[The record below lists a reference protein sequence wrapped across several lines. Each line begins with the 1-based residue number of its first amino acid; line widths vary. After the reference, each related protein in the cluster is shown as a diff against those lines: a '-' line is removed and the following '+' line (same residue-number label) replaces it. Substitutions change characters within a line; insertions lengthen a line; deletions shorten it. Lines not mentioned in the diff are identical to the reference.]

1 MIFYR
6 LAHASFADDLSG
18 IGAEK
23 FGGRWNSKG
32 NAAVYAAEHLSLSVL
47 EVAVHTTFKQI
58 PSNYRVVQLEVP
70 DDLMMTTLPIADLD
84 ENWRIFPSPFSTQQI
99 GNQFLIKKKTAILK
113 VPSAVVPSEYNVVLN
128 PHHPDFKAVQIKA
141 ILPFDF
147 DVRLFREKI

>member
-70 DDLMMTTLPIADLD
+70 DDLIMTVLPVADLD
-84 ENWRIFPSPFSTQQI
+84 ENWRTFPSPFSTQQI
-99 GNQFLIKKKTAILK
+99 GDQFLKKKKTAVLK

-128 PHHPDFKAVQIKA
+128 PHHPDFKTIQIKA

-147 DVRLFREKI
+147 DIRLFQEGK